1 MQNTQSAIFTQNVN
15 NLANMLATIANTNA
29 NTATTNANTATT
41 NANTAT
47 VSTNANATAINAQMR
62 VIDAQIN
69 NLVVSSMFANAKN
82 KKLIDKALKNLLAQ
96 SNALTAQL

>member
-1 MQNTQSAIFTQNVN
+1 MQNTQNATFTQNVN
-15 NLANMLATIANTNA
+15 NLANMLTVIATANANTANTA
-29 NTATTNANTATT
+29 NTATTAT
-41 NANTAT
+41 TAT

>member
-1 MQNTQSAIFTQNVN
+1 MQNTQNAIFTQNVN
-15 NLANMLATIANTNA
+15 NLANVLATIANTNA

-41 NANTAT
+41 SV
-47 VSTNANATAINAQMR
+47 VSTNANANAINAQMR

-82 KKLIDKALKNLLAQ
+82 KKLIDKALASLLAQ

>member
-1 MQNTQSAIFTQNVN
+1 MQNTQSATFVQNVN
-15 NLANMLATIANTNA
+15 NLANMLATI
-29 NTATTNANTATT
+29 ATTNANTATT

-47 VSTNANATAINAQMR
+47 TSVVSTNANANAINAQMR

-96 SNALTAQL
+96 SNALQAQL

>member
-1 MQNTQSAIFTQNVN
+1 MQNTQNATFTQNVN
-15 NLANMLATIANTNA
+15 NLASMLVTIA
-29 NTATTNANTATT
+29 TA

-96 SNALTAQL
+96 SNALQAQL